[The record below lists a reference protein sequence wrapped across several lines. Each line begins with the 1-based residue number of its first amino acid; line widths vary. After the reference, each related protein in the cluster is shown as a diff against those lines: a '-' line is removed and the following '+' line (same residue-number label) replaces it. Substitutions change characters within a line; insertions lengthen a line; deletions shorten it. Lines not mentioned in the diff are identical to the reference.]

1 MNSGIF
7 FGHVSHQRLGA
18 VRHSFSY
25 PMAMLV
31 MDLDELP
38 RLANLSAVFGLSWF
52 RPLRFRAGDYLIAN
66 SPADKTY
73 GKGDTP
79 ENAVQAL
86 KARVLAKARDLG
98 ADGEFN
104 RVVFAGQV
112 RHFGFYFSPVNFFF
126 LCDGDMQR
134 YLLAEVSN
142 TPWNERHCYLVDIAQ
157 AHDRGQAVNDKVF
170 HVSPF
175 MTLDMRYRWQVEA
188 NNERFHLQIDNERE
202 GGERLFRA
210 GLQLRGQAFDK
221 AGLNQFFKR
230 FPMLTAYILYGIY
243 RQALSLFRKGVTF
256 VAHPGPV
263 EK

>member
-7 FGHVSHQRLGA
+7 FGHVSHQRLGP

-38 RLANLSAVFGLSWF
+38 RLASLSSLFGFDWF
-52 RPLRFRAGDYLIAN
+52 RPLRFRAEDYLVSGAADDTAGTKDKRPE
-66 SPADKTY
+66 PA
-73 GKGDTP
+73 
-79 ENAVQAL
+79 VLAL
-86 KARVLAKARDLG
+86 KQRVLAKACDLG
-98 ADGEFN
+98 AQGELN

-126 LCDGDMQR
+126 ICDGEKQR

-142 TPWNERHCYLVDIAQ
+142 TPWNERHCYLVDINQ
-157 AHDRGQAVNDKVF
+157 AHEQGLALNDKVF

-175 MTLDMRYRWQVEA
+175 MTLDMRYRWQVDVNSECF
-188 NNERFHLQIDNERE
+188 RLQIDNERD

-210 GLQLRGQAFDK
+210 GLQLRGQPFDR

>member
-7 FGHVSHQRLGA
+7 FGHVSHQRLGE

-38 RLANLSAVFGLSWF
+38 RLANLSGVFGLSWF
-52 RPLRFRAGDYLIAN
+52 RPLRFRAEDYLITNGPAESGRKHT
-66 SPADKTY
+66 SP
-73 GKGDTP
+73 
-79 ENAVQAL
+79 EQAVLAL
-86 KARVLAKARDLG
+86 KQRVLAKARDLG
-98 ADGEFN
+98 AQGELN

-126 LCDGDMQR
+126 VCDGNKQR

-142 TPWNERHCYLVDIAQ
+142 TPWNERHCYLVDINE
-157 AHDRGQAVNDKVF
+157 AHDKGQALNDKVF

-175 MTLDMRYRWQVEA
+175 MTLDMRYRWQVEV

-221 AGLNQFFKR
+221 AGLKCFFKR

>member
-38 RLANLSAVFGLSWF
+38 RLARLSAVFGLSWF
-52 RPLRFRAGDYLIAN
+52 RPLRFRAGDYLISKA
-66 SPADKTY
+66 PAALQR
-73 GKGDTP
+73 GK
-79 ENAVQAL
+79 EESAEQAVQSLKQRAL
-86 KARVLAKARDLG
+86 IKARELG
-98 ADGEFN
+98 AEGELN

-126 LCDGDMQR
+126 LCSGDEQR

-142 TPWNERHCYLVDIAQ
+142 TPWNERHCYLVDVTE
-157 AHDRGQAVNDKVF
+157 AHDKGQAVNDKVF

-175 MTLDMRYRWQVEA
+175 MSLDMRYRWQVDA
-188 NNERFHLQIDNERE
+188 NNERFRLQIDNERE

-221 AGLNQFFKR
+221 AGLKLFIKR
-230 FPMLTAYILYGIY
+230 FPILTAYILYGIY